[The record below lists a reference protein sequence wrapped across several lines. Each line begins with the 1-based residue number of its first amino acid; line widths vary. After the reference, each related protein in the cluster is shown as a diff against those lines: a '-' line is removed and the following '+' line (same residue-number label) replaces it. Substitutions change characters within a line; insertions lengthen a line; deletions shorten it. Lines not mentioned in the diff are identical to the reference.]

1 MASAKSVK
9 TETEPLIKSASGN
22 PPSYSA
28 IVRSQQR
35 PTVTSEKGPLPE
47 HGFATFLRID
57 GEDHGDLVPL
67 HEVTAWD
74 MHFMSPLFHSMLT
87 VNDPCDGRDFGG
99 NERNYL
105 AWLRLAAGFT
115 STSYAFILNYYIPPG
130 SSIFGPDKTPIEP
143 TLQNRGALG
152 WGLVFLVCSIGTILY
167 AFQCYL
173 VHNLHFG
180 RRRLLVQ
187 FSWDILMFFGLTCL
201 ATVAASFY
209 MMAGGLIE
217 RQRIQF
223 W

>member
-1 MASAKSVK
+1 MPSNVSKAADELSLMTTVV
-9 TETEPLIKSASGN
+9 
-22 PPSYSA
+22 PSYSSIPA
-28 IVRSQQR
+28 SVPPIVKS
-35 PTVTSEKGPLPE
+35 KGSLPE

-57 GEDHGDLVPL
+57 GESGGDLVPL

-115 STSYAFILNYYIPPG
+115 STSYAFILAYYIPPG
-130 SSIFGPDKTPIEP
+130 VTIFGPDKKVVEP
-143 TLQNRGALG
+143 TLQNKGALA
-152 WGLVFLVCSIGTILY
+152 WGLIFLICAIGTILY
-167 AFQCYL
+167 AFQSY
-173 VHNLHFG
+173 VMANLDFG

-187 FSWDILMFFGLTCL
+187 FSWHILLFFFLTSL
-201 ATVAASFY
+201 ATFAASFY

-217 RQRIQF
+217 RQRLPYF
-223 W
+223 